1 MVEKWLESCS
11 SSTENRIS
19 NDFLQEKTIED
30 EKHNITL
37 EHLEPTFERLSR
49 KVVMARMNEI
59 VAQKLCTPR
68 TSTRVRLV

>member
-11 SSTENRIS
+11 LLPIYRKPDLQRFSSE
-19 NDFLQEKTIED
+19 EKTIED
-30 EKHNITL
+30 EK
-37 EHLEPTFERLSR
+37 HLEPTFERLSR

>member
-30 EKHNITL
+30 EK
-37 EHLEPTFERLSR
+37 HLEPTFERLSR